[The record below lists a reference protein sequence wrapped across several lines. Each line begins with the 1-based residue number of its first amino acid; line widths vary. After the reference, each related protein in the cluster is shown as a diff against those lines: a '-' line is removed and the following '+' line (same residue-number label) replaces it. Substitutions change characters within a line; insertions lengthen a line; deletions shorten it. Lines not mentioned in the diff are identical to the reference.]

1 MNTLSKDGLKILLG
15 KDGGPCLS
23 VSIYMTTEKTGSGAR
38 QNSIRLK
45 NLLRD
50 AEERLVEHGLRRPE
64 AKKLLAPAS
73 ALPDDDLFWR
83 QQSEGLAI
91 FISKDVFLPYHVPL
105 NFKESV
111 AVADRFHI
119 KPLLPFFTG
128 DGVFYILALSQN
140 KVRLLQCS
148 HYGAREIDLT
158 GIVPTSIAEVNHHET
173 ERQQSHHTGRS
184 GNGESTVFTGQNIG
198 DQAKNN
204 ILRYF
209 QQVNKGV
216 HHQLLKEENAP
227 LILAGVDYLHPIY
240 RTANTYPHLFDKG
253 ITGNPDEWS
262 AKELQKR
269 AWEILEPFFEKSLKE
284 AAAEYRQLAG
294 SGHTS
299 KDILEIVPSAYE
311 GGVEL
316 LFVAL
321 GVQEWGTFD
330 LKSNSIDLH
339 ENLQSCDVDL
349 LDFAAAYTIMHGGT
363 VYAVKSED
371 VPGGTP
377 AAAVFRHERHSPASV
392 HRAASEASELY

>member
-15 KDGGPCLS
+15 KEGEPCLS
-23 VSIYMTTEKTGSGAR
+23 VSIYMATEKTGSGAQ
-38 QNSIRLK
+38 QNTLRLK

-50 AEERLVEHGLRRPE
+50 AEEQLVKNGLRRPE
-64 AKKLLAPAS
+64 AKKLLAPAVR
-73 ALPDDDLFWR
+73 LPDDDIFWR
-83 QQSEGLAI
+83 QQSEGLAL

-128 DGVFYILALSQN
+128 DGIFYILALSQN
-140 KVRLLQCS
+140 EVRLLQCS
-148 HYGAREIDLT
+148 RYGAREIDLT

-184 GNGESTVFTGQNIG
+184 GNREGTVFTGQNIG
-198 DQAKNN
+198 DQSKNN

-240 RTANTYPHLFDKG
+240 RAANTYPHLSVKG
-253 ITGNPDEWS
+253 ITGNPDEWNS
-262 AKELQKR
+262 KELQKR
-269 AWEILEPFFEKSLKE
+269 GWNIIEPFFEESLKE

-299 KDILEIVPSAYE
+299 KDIGEIVPSAFR

-321 GVQEWGTFD
+321 GIEEWGTFN

-339 ENLQSCDVDL
+339 DEARSCDDDL
-349 LDFAAAYTIMHGGT
+349 LDFAAAYTIMHRGT
-363 VYAVKSED
+363 VYAVKPED
-371 VPGGTP
+371 VPGGPP
-377 AAAVFRHERHSPASV
+377 AAAVFRHEQHRPASV
-392 HRAASEASELY
+392 HRAASQANELY

>member
-15 KDGGPCLS
+15 KDDEPCLS
-23 VSIYMTTEKTGSGAR
+23 VSIYMATEKTGSGDQ

-50 AEERLVEHGLRRPE
+50 AEERLVENGLRRPE
-64 AKKLLAPAS
+64 AKKLLAPAVK
-73 ALPDDDLFWR
+73 LPDDDIFWR
-83 QQSEGLAI
+83 QQSEGLAL
-91 FISKDVFLPYHVPL
+91 FISKDVFQYYHVPL

-111 AVADRFHI
+111 AVTDRFHI

-128 DGVFYILALSQN
+128 DGIFYILALSQN

-148 HYGAREIDLT
+148 HCGAREIDLT
-158 GIVPTSIAEVNHHET
+158 GIVPMNIAEVNHHET

-184 GNGESTVFTGQNIG
+184 GNREGTVFTGQNIG

-227 LILAGVDYLHPIY
+227 LIMAGVDYLHPIY

-262 AKELQKR
+262 SKELQKR
-269 AWEILEPFFEKSLKE
+269 AWNILEPFFDKSLKE

-299 KDILEIVPSAYE
+299 KDIREIVASAFR

-321 GVQEWGTFD
+321 GIEEWGTFD

-339 ENLQSCDVDL
+339 DEALSCDEDL
-349 LDFAAAYTIMHGGT
+349 LDFAAAYTIMHRGT
-363 VYAVKSED
+363 VYAVKPED
-371 VPGGTP
+371 VPGGPP
-377 AAAVFRHERHSPASV
+377 AAAVFRHEQHRPTSV
-392 HRAASEASELY
+392 HRAASQASELY